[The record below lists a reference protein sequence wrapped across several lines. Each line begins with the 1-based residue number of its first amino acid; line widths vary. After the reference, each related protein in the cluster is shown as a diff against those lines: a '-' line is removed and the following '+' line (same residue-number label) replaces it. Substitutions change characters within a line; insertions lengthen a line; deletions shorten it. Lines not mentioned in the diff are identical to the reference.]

1 MSDNVQVATPDAGA
15 GAPPPDMGGEG
26 MPALDKLFES
36 GGEYERVR
44 SEHVAK
50 HGTASWEKYISGAS
64 EQPSAPA
71 DKPKAE
77 PSKLNGK
84 TPPEPH
90 GDGDAEPGEIVINA
104 DGRAIEKGTGR
115 FVPREAF
122 LRVKGEAQAVR
133 GKAETLS
140 TENAGLK
147 ERLALALDLL
157 NQGEPGSAGKG
168 ADEPAPVLNPKEDLI
183 GTVEAI
189 LKKLEAA
196 EKAPSK
202 DLQEVK
208 AKLEATE
215 IKEYTLGSART
226 FQQSHPDF
234 QQALNHAMAVQE
246 AVQVSL
252 GLSAEDAKTQV
263 QAQLKSLIADAK
275 KAGVNWAERVYVI
288 AGKFGYQK
296 PDAEGDGKS
305 EAEKAAEAE
314 IERIN
319 NGKNA
324 SASLRGAGGGGV
336 GEVMTAEKV
345 VGLPFDEYHTFRRNY
360 VSKHGQSGWDRFIGG

>member
-84 TPPEPH
+84 TPPEPQ

-147 ERLALALDLL
+147 ERLSLLMDVLD
-157 NQGEPGSAGKG
+157 QGKTPDQGIK
-168 ADEPAPVLNPKEDLI
+168 PAETPALNPKEDLI
-183 GTVEAI
+183 GTVEALI
-189 LKKLEAA
+189 KLVSEKD
-196 EKAPSK
+196 KAPSK
-202 DLQEVK
+202 DIVEVK
-208 AKLEATE
+208 AKLEAQE
-215 IKEYTLGSART
+215 IRDYTLGAART
-226 FQQSHPDF
+226 FQQANPDF
-234 QQALNHAMAVQE
+234 QQAMQHAIATQE
-246 AVQVSL
+246 AAQVAL
-252 GLSAEDAKTQV
+252 GLSPEDAKTNV
-263 QAQLKSLIADAK
+263 QTQLKALIAEAK
-275 KAGVNWAERVYVI
+275 KANANWAGRLYAFAQAV
-288 AGKFGYQK
+288 GYRK
-296 PDAEGDGKS
+296 ADAEGDGKS

-314 IERIN
+314 IARIN
-319 NGKNA
+319 NGKDA
-324 SASLRGAGGGGV
+324 SHSLRGAGGGGV